1 MFSLISLLFSG
12 VSKLLSSFLGYKTA
26 VDNDETTIAAARI
39 EGFSTVE
46 SKWWFVAAL
55 MDLFAI
61 PYAIYIWKAVA
72 WDKVIAPHLSWCHH
86 ACATTDP
93 ISGYLMT
100 VFGII
105 VTGLFMYG
113 IIK

>member
-1 MFSLISLLFSG
+1 MFSIISLVFSG
-12 VSKLLSSFLGYKTA
+12 ITRLVSSFFGLQATEA
-26 VDNDETTIAAARI
+26 NDVATVSAARI
-39 EGFSTVE
+39 EATGAVE
-46 SKWWFVAAL
+46 QKWWFVAAL

-93 ISGYLMT
+93 VNGYLMT

>member
-1 MFSLISLLFSG
+1 LFSLISLIFGG

-26 VDNDETTIAAARI
+26 ETNDQATIEAARI

-46 SKWWFVAAL
+46 SKWWFVAIL
-55 MDLFAI
+55 MDMFAL
-61 PYAIYIWKAVA
+61 PYAIYVWKAVA

-86 ACATTDP
+86 ACSTTDP
-93 ISGYLMT
+93 INGYLMT
-100 VFGII
+100 VFGIV

-113 IIK
+113 VIK